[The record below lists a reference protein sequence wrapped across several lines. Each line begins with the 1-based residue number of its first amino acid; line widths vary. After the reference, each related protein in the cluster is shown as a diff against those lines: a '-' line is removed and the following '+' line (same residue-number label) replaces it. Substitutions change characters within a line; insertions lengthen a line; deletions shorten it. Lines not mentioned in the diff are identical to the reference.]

1 MYKRSFSAVYVV
13 NVVFQS
19 IFTLLFDTG
28 VCVLIAYLLNSYAG
42 VGRWIFVPFVLFG
55 LALGIFSMVKLILSA
70 MRSLERLEES
80 QGDKSKKEDAPRA
93 HDL

>member
-80 QGDKSKKEDAPRA
+80 HGDKSKKEDAPRA